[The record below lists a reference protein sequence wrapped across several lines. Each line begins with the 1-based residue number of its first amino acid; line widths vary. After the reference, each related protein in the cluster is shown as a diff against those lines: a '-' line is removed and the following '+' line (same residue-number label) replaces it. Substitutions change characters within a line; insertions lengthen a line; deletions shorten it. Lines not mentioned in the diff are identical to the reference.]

1 MTAVSPSVDVFRV
14 HSPAARAPA
23 NASTVAVTVVVGTVL
38 TIKFTNW
45 PVKLNG
51 MGSGLKPAAFRVPL
65 GLGVNSSSRV
75 TEELR
80 GGTQQALLA
89 STSKWRRVG
98 LGERVVPTSE
108 AFWATHTR
116 PPKELPTQSGV
127 GKTCLQL
134 ISPNWIVKVE
144 PVWVERLP
152 LASSNLITQLP
163 FAGKPLNAT
172 VPAVRSVPERNG
184 ATFTSVSLG
193 LVMLMKDTLFAS

>member
-1 MTAVSPSVDVFRV
+1 MASGLR
-14 HSPAARAPA
+14 PAA
-23 NASTVAVTVVVGTVL
+23 VKVL
-38 TIKFTNW
+38 I
-45 PVKLNG
+45 
-51 MGSGLKPAAFRVPL
+51 PL
-65 GLGVNSSSRV
+65 GLETALNSSLSC
-75 TEELR
+75 TKPL
-80 GGTQQALLA
+80 TMQQALLA

-116 PPKELPTQSGV
+116 PPKELPPQSGV